1 MSVTLAALA
10 ALGSIAATG
19 IGAAASAKKNKE
31 AQETLESDRRRDR
44 EYYTRLLDRD
54 YINTPENESLLRRM
68 QEMQR
73 ANYDRARAINTVA
86 GGTDASLAAMQAAGN
101 DTVARVAE
109 GIGARAGERRDRIQ
123 AASRAS
129 EKAYNQQMF
138 GLQRERANVIA
149 NAAGQATKAMA
160 GIAGASGSAS
170 NPYGDA
176 RYAGLSQDE
185 ALALAQANID
195 AQTAVDLAGADSE
208 LENALKEIPVF
219 GKVK

>member
-1 MSVTLAALA
+1 MSITLAALA

-31 AQETLESDRRRDR
+31 AEETLRADHRAERD
-44 EYYTRLLDRD
+44 YYTRLLDRD
-54 YINTPENESLLRRM
+54 YINTKENESLLRRM

-86 GGTDASLAAMQAAGN
+86 GGTDASLAGMQAQGN

-109 GIGARAGERRDRIQ
+109 GIGARADAYKDRVS
-123 AASRAS
+123 AAARAS
-129 EKAYNQQMF
+129 EKAFNQQIF
-138 GLQRERANVIA
+138 GLQRERAQTIA

-160 GIAGASGSAS
+160 GIAGAAGSAS
-170 NPYGDA
+170 NPYGNGK
-176 RYAGLSQDE
+176 YAGLSQDE
-185 ALALAQANID
+185 ALAVAQANID
-195 AQTAVDLAGADSE
+195 AQTAVDLAGADGE